1 MKAKDIISIM
11 DNWAKPMLIDSW
23 DNTGFQI
30 GDKNLN
36 VENILV
42 ALDYD
47 EKVFERA
54 LKENCQ
60 MIINH
65 HPIIFKSLKTLTNN
79 SYVERLIIKTIK
91 NNIVVYNAHSNLD
104 LAIGGVNDQ
113 LAKLL
118 DIKVEDYLSF
128 VTSDESHSFGYG
140 RVGSIQEISAKEFL
154 NKIKDRLDIDML
166 KVYGDIDKNISSVA
180 VCGGS
185 GADFIEDAYNLGAE
199 LYLTGDIKYHDS
211 QLAEQLGIIVVDGG
225 HFNTEKIILPVIK
238 ETLDNQFNREIN
250 IIVHDESSVPCQ
262 FY

>member
-1 MKAKDIISIM
+1 MEQ
-11 DNWAKPMLIDSW
+11 WAMPILIDSW

-30 GDKNLN
+30 GDKDTNI
-36 VENILV
+36 EKILV

-47 EKVFERA
+47 EKIFHLA
-54 LKENCQ
+54 IKENCQ
-60 MIINH
+60 MIITH
-65 HPIIFKSLKTLTNN
+65 HPTIFKPLKTLTNN
-79 SYVERLIIKTIK
+79 SYVERLIISTIK

-118 DIKVEDYLSF
+118 DIKVIDYLSY
-128 VTSDESHSFGYG
+128 VVSDEINSYGYG
-140 RVGSIQEISAKEFL
+140 RIGSIEETNVKGFL
-154 NKIKDRLDIDML
+154 NKIKDKLDINML
-166 KVYGDIDKNISSVA
+166 KVYGNIDKNISSVA

-199 LYLTGDIKYHDS
+199 LYLTGDIKYHDA
-211 QLAEQLGIIVVDGG
+211 QLADQLGIIIVDGG

-238 ETLDNQFNREIN
+238 ETLDNAFNKEVT